1 MFFYYPITDKRLKNT
16 QPIDI
21 LNIYK
26 LSNLILGGMEMFKQV
41 DARGIDELLAINYTK
56 KALDSIKEGRLT
68 TIVDNE
74 KTKVSISDFAK
85 KLDLRVKIKES
96 QGNYYIDIFK
106 GQDISKIP
114 SMDTQYDIRTKKDL
128 IILITKDYIGQ
139 NYKEL
144 GKVLISE
151 YIYNLPEIYPLPKT
165 IIFLNSGVNLAIK
178 GSNVI
183 DPLINLERKG
193 VEIISCS
200 ISLDY
205 FKVKDQLMVGNVGG
219 MYKIVEKLN
228 QAKNTISL

>member
-21 LNIYK
+21 LNIDK

-114 SMDTQYDIRTKKDL
+114 SMDTQYDIRIKKDL

-165 IIFLNSGVNLAIK
+165 IIFMNSGVNLAIK

>member
-21 LNIYK
+21 LNIDK

-165 IIFLNSGVNLAIK
+165 IIFMNSGVNLAIK
-178 GSNVI
+178 GSNII

>member
-21 LNIYK
+21 LNIDK